1 MRALFLL
8 LLLANILFFAW
19 TRWVA
24 PPPAPPGRATP
35 SSTGPA
41 SIRLLREAPLAQELS
56 TVVQGAGLSEVSG
69 AGVECVSGGPFRDRA
84 AAQAALGRLGS
95 LGYTSRLRASR
106 DEVRVG
112 QSVRVDN
119 LATPEDAANALVAL
133 RAAGLKDVSRVA
145 DAGQGTSIS
154 LGVFGDP
161 AQALEA
167 VAAAREAG
175 FAAGIQDKMQTQDV
189 YWLDVDRQA
198 NAGLPGPEAF
208 QPAGG
213 EPTSLELR
221 PCPAPA
227 DLAPDT
233 VPPLPVPAEP

>member
-35 SSTGPA
+35 SSPGPA

-56 TVVQGAGLSEVSG
+56 TVVEGAGLSEVSG
-69 AGVECVSGGPFRDRA
+69 AGVECVSGGPFRDQA
-84 AAQAALGRLGS
+84 AAEAALAHLGS
-95 LGYTSRLRASR
+95 LGYASRLRASR

-112 QSVRVDN
+112 QSVSVDN
-119 LATPEDAANALVAL
+119 LATPEDAANALAAL
-133 RAAGLKDVSRVA
+133 KAAGLKDVSRVA
-145 DAGQGTSIS
+145 DEGQGTRIS

-161 AQALEA
+161 AQALAA

-175 FAAGIQDKMQTQDV
+175 FAASVQDRMQTQDV

-208 QPAGG
+208 QPAAG
-213 EPTSLELR
+213 EPVSLELR

-227 DLAPDT
+227 GPAAAAAP
-233 VPPLPVPAEP
+233 PPPAPTEP